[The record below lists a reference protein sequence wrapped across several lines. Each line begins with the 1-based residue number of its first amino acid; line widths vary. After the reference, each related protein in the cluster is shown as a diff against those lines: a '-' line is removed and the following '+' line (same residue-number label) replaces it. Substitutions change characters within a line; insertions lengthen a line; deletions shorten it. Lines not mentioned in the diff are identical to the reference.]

1 MSYWYAPSPWASGD
15 KYIWEGRFSGLPAFT
30 EISNTGYYPNYRTQV
45 FEVGGSM
52 QVGAVFSLTV
62 FSVSVTY
69 TVQAGD
75 TAFDVAYALIN
86 NINNTSSSTW
96 NDAGSAPIG
105 NPYFPPY
112 AYTTGT
118 SESVAIDLNWG
129 NQFSGSVS
137 V

>member
-1 MSYWYAPSPWASGD
+1 
-15 KYIWEGRFSGLPAFT
+15 LPAFT
-30 EISNTGYYPNYRTQV
+30 EISNTGYYPAYRTQIFLV
-45 FEVGGSM
+45 SGTM

-62 FSVSVTY
+62 FSVTVTY

-75 TAFDVAYALIN
+75 NAFNVASGLIN

-105 NPYFPPY
+105 DPYFPPY
-112 AYTTGT
+112 AYTSGT
-118 SESVAIDLNWG
+118 SESVALDLNWG